1 MMTSGLCRALGL
13 GALVSLAALGCRHAH
28 CDCDCCDC
36 GTGTVTTTVA
46 VPPPTNLPPVADAK
60 PASLPVETPR
70 IEPKPAVTK
79 DEHEGEEI
87 LVTDSAAPVNSRSG
101 SATGTRSLTIDQA
114 KVLGIRPG
122 YTPGALYISTPAP
135 DLADKPA
142 SNPEKRPAEEQ

>member
-1 MMTSGLCRALGL
+1 MMTSGLRCALGL
-13 GALVSLAALGCRHAH
+13 GALISLISLGCRHAH
-28 CDCDCCDC
+28 CECDCCDC
-36 GTGTVTTTVA
+36 GTATVTTTVA
-46 VPPPTNLPPVADAK
+46 VPPATELPPVVEAK

-70 IEPKPAVTK
+70 IEPTPAAVK

-87 LVTDSAAPVNSRSG
+87 LVTDSAAPVSSRFG
-101 SATGTRSLTIDQA
+101 SATGTRSLTIEQA

-142 SNPEKRPAEEQ
+142 ANAEKRPTE